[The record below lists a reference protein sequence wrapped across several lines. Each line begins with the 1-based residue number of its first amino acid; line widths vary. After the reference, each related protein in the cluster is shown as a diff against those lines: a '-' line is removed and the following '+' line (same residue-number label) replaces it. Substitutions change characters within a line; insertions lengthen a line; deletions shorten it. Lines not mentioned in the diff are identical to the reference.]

1 MGILLTLTTYILGG
15 WDIALETLIV
25 FIALDFIT
33 GICKAIVNKRLN
45 SNICIKGIVKKI
57 GYMVLIALSVFLE
70 RIMDNTG
77 AIRMLVIYSFTANE
91 GISILENWVEMKMP
105 IPDKIKNILYSL
117 SDDAKKNE

>member
-1 MGILLTLTTYILGG
+1 
-15 WDIALETLIV
+15 
-25 FIALDFIT
+25 
-33 GICKAIVNKRLN
+33 
-45 SNICIKGIVKKI
+45 
-57 GYMVLIALSVFLE
+57 
-70 RIMDNTG
+70 MDNTG